1 MLHHIIIMLILLI
14 IGYAFGC
21 FSTGY
26 FVGKMHGIDIRSSGS
41 GNIGTTNALRTLGPK
56 AGLFTFLGDL
66 LKALIPT
73 LIVRLFLFQDSA
85 ELNYLFVLTIGLGVV
100 IGHNFP
106 FYLHFKGGKGIAV
119 TAGVIIATTNWIVIV
134 VGLLVFVAVV
144 ALTRYVSVGSLIIVW
159 LVPVFTC
166 VHYRSSEYFFE
177 MIVISVIFTGLAYFK
192 HRTNIK
198 RLLSGTENKL
208 NFSKK
213 EKEENR
219 E

>member
-1 MLHHIIIMLILLI
+1 MLHHIAIMLILLV
-14 IGYAFGC
+14 IGYVFGC

-26 FVGKMHGIDIRSSGS
+26 FVGKMYGIDIRSSGS

-73 LIVRLFLFQDSA
+73 LIVRIFLFQDNA

-100 IGHNFP
+100 MGHNFP

-119 TAGVIIATTNWIVIV
+119 TAGVIIATTNWLVIV
-134 VGLLVFVAVV
+134 TGLLVFIIVV

-159 LVPVFTC
+159 LVPIFTLY
-166 VHYRSSEYFFE
+166 HYHASEYFVE

-198 RLLSGTENKL
+198 RLFSGTENKL
-208 NFSKK
+208 NFSNKK
-213 EKEENR
+213 ENEE
-219 E
+219 